1 MEDNY
6 KKYAKSNGKLDYDV
20 LWGEIRGI
28 TGFMAKKRREEHYY
42 RVVEWFGDNRQLNER
57 KEQKRKDDAFS
68 EKMKESMK
76 KLAEGVYA
84 STEVKLDVVLELERR
99 SKEARKQED
108 GEEEKSPPSV
118 IDIRL
123 RESLRIMTD
132 WLRYRADASGAVA
145 EEPTPIKES

>member
-57 KEQKRKDDAFS
+57 KEQKR
-68 EKMKESMK
+68 
-76 KLAEGVYA
+76 
-84 STEVKLDVVLELERR
+84 
-99 SKEARKQED
+99 
-108 GEEEKSPPSV
+108 
-118 IDIRL
+118 
-123 RESLRIMTD
+123 
-132 WLRYRADASGAVA
+132 
-145 EEPTPIKES
+145 